1 MYIIITFT
9 SMELGRLFSLA
20 PDYNRSLNAA
30 KNVFKIIDRK
40 SKIDSLSQDGLAPAN
55 VIGNIRFENV
65 YFSYPSRPN
74 HTILR
79 GLNLEIY
86 GGESNALVGSY
97 GY

>member
-1 MYIIITFT
+1 
-9 SMELGRLFSLA
+9 MELGRLFSLT
-20 PDYNRSLNAA
+20 PDYRRSLNAA

-40 SKIDSLSQDGLAPAN
+40 SKIDSLSQDGLRPVN

-65 YFSYPSRPN
+65 YFSYPRRPD
-74 HTILR
+74 HAVLR

-97 GY
+97 G